1 MGVWNPMKRG
11 NHLFTSE
18 SVTEGHPDKIAD
30 QISDAI
36 LDAIMAK
43 DPLGRVACETAVTTG
58 LAFVIGEIT
67 TDCYVEMRDII
78 RNTIER
84 AGYDHPGFGF
94 DADTVGV
101 IVSIDKQSPD
111 IVDTGG
117 AGDQGMMFGFAC
129 DETQELMPMPI
140 QLAHQLARQLARV
153 RKDKTLPYLG
163 PDGKTQVTI
172 QYVDGR
178 PQRLDT
184 VVISAQHTEDVALE
198 RIRED
203 LQELVLEQ
211 VVPAKMI
218 DQQTTIHVNP
228 TGRFVLG
235 GPRADAGVTGRKI
248 IVDSYGGYARH
259 GGGCFSGKDPSKV
272 DRSGAYAARYV
283 AKNVVAAGLA
293 THCEI
298 QVAYAI
304 GVRKPVSIFVETF
317 GTERVPV
324 STIEQ
329 LVNRHFDLSPL
340 EIIRELELRR
350 PIYKQTAAY
359 GHFGRSDLDLPW
371 ERTDKAEVLA
381 EEAGIQR
388 LQVVESEDA

>member
-1 MGVWNPMKRG
+1 MSARNR
-11 NHLFTSE
+11 LFTSE

-36 LDAIMAK
+36 LDGIMTR

-58 LAFVIGEIT
+58 LAFVMGEIT
-67 TDCYVEMRDII
+67 TDTYVEMRDVI
-78 RNTIER
+78 RETIAQ
-84 AGYDHPGFGF
+84 AGYDRSGWGF
-94 DADTVGV
+94 DSSTVGV
-101 IVSIDKQSPD
+101 VVSIDKQSPD
-111 IVDTGG
+111 IAQGVDTGG

-129 DETQELMPMPI
+129 DETPELMPMPI
-140 QLAHQLARQLARV
+140 QLAHNLARQMAQV
-153 RKDKTLPYLG
+153 RKQGTLPYLG
-163 PDGKTQVTI
+163 PDGKTQVTVE
-172 QYVDGR
+172 YVEGR
-178 PQRLDT
+178 PARLDT
-184 VVISAQHTEDVALE
+184 VVLSAQHTEETALE

-203 LQELVLEQ
+203 LRETVLD
-211 VVPAKMI
+211 VIVPHKMI
-218 DQQTTIHVNP
+218 DRNTTIHVNP

-293 THCEI
+293 RACEI

-304 GVRKPVSIFVETF
+304 GVRKPVSVLVDCF

-324 STIEQ
+324 ERIEA
-329 LVNRHFDLSPL
+329 LIDEHFDLSPL
-340 EIIRELELRR
+340 GIIKELDLRR

-359 GHFGRSDLDLPW
+359 GHFGRADLDLPW
-371 ERTDKAEVLA
+371 ERTEKAQLLA
-381 EEAGIQR
+381 EEAGLSR
-388 LQVVESEDA
+388 LHLLGEQEA

>member
-1 MGVWNPMKRG
+1 VTTAPSY
-11 NHLFTSE
+11 LFTSE
-18 SVTEGHPDKIAD
+18 SVAEGHPDKIAD

-36 LDAIMAK
+36 LDAILTK

-67 TDCYVEMRDII
+67 TDTYVEMRDII
-78 RNTIER
+78 RQTIQD
-84 AGYDHPGFGF
+84 AGYDRPGFGF
-94 DADTVGV
+94 DADTCGV
-101 IVSIDKQSPD
+101 IVSIDRQSPD
-111 IVDTGG
+111 IAQGVDSGG

-129 DETQELMPMPI
+129 DETPELMPAPI

-153 RKDKTLPYLG
+153 RKDNTVPYLG
-163 PDGKTQVTI
+163 PDGKTQVTVE
-172 QYVDGR
+172 YRNGR
-178 PQRLDT
+178 PARVDT
-184 VVISAQHTEDVALE
+184 IVVSAQHREEATLE
-198 RIRED
+198 QIRED
-203 LQELVLEQ
+203 LRETVIDV
-211 VVPAKMI
+211 VVPPRMI
-218 DQQTTIHVNP
+218 DRNTTIHINP

-283 AKNVVAAGLA
+283 ARNVVAAGLA
-293 THCEI
+293 RRCEI

-304 GVRKPVSIFVETF
+304 GVRKPVSVLIETA

-324 STIEQ
+324 STIEK
-329 LVNRHFDLSPL
+329 LVNEYFDLSPL
-340 EIIRELELRR
+340 GIIKELDLRR
-350 PIYKQTAAY
+350 PIYKQTAVY

-371 ERTDKAEVLA
+371 EREDKADLLA
-381 EEAGIQR
+381 SEAGIQR
-388 LQVVESEDA
+388 LQVMESQDA